1 MDKFS
6 NIHNL
11 KQLYS
16 EKRQLEKKVKRQE
29 NVVLN
34 DIYDV
39 QSGAKK
45 WIDGAFRVKN
55 IVKFFIPKLEF
66 ATVLYPVLKRI
77 IRKRRK

>member
-16 EKRQLEKKVKRQE
+16 EKRQLEKSVHRQE
-29 NVVLN
+29 KVVLN
-34 DIYDV
+34 DIYAI
-39 QSGAKK
+39 QSGTRK
-45 WIDGAFRVKN
+45 WVEGAFRVKN
-55 IVKFFIPKLEF
+55 IVKFFLPKLEF